1 MNKIKGQY
9 INNAKGV
16 KTFIG
21 SLDSLPEDLL
31 EDATVLIVETVPV
44 GTVIHSFRT
53 EEPFGYLF
61 CDGQAFDPAKYPELH
76 EVFPDDHVPDLREC
90 GLVCTGLSARPA
102 IANHDTYYV
111 GEFRDDRVAE
121 HKHTAT
127 VTDPGHAHIANVS
140 EVEHSHTMSHTH
152 TKGTMDITGSVSI
165 NDQTGTQPTGCFE
178 FAGDPGYDGP
188 KDDGSNG
195 RINFRASNTWTGE
208 TSEPSNSR
216 TGKTKTN
223 VSVGIADATTGVSV
237 DIANTGT
244 GAVTHGKQVGI
255 NYFVKAI

>member
-61 CDGQAFDPAKYPELH
+61 CDGQAFDPVKYPELH

-90 GLVCTGLSARPA
+90 VLVGAGENDTASIAAHDVYTVGQFKDDQAQGHYHNDGGHSHETGWGSSPDNGAGFLTPQFS
-102 IANHDTYYV
+102 N
-111 GEFRDDRVAE
+111 DDDNPL
-121 HKHTAT
+121 HTELAS
-127 VTDPGHAHIANVS
+127 ANVT
-140 EVEHSHTMSHTH
+140 EPKTD
-152 TKGTMDITGSVSI
+152 GTNGTPR
-165 NDQTGTQPTGCFE
+165 TGTT
-178 FAGDPGYDGP
+178 
-188 KDDGSNG
+188 
-195 RINFRASNTWTGE
+195 
-208 TSEPSNSR
+208 
-216 TGKTKTN
+216 
-223 VSVGIADATTGVSV
+223 
-237 DIANTGT
+237 
-244 GAVTHGKQVGI
+244 THGKQVGI